1 MMQRGGSPV
10 RLHKGKSLD
19 SLTMQ
24 LDYKPWYDRSRIR
37 ESVSRESIADFGAA
51 KSRFEYTLTPTKS
64 EFIESV
70 LKYEHVSIHV

>member
-1 MMQRGGSPV
+1 MQRGGSPV

-64 EFIESV
+64 EFIE
-70 LKYEHVSIHV
+70 